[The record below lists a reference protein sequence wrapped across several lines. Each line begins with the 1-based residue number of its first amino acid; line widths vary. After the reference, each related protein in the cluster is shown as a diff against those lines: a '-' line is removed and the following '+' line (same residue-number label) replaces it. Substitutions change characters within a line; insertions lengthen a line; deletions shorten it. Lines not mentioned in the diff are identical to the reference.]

1 MEKKILRSGFV
12 GSGFAARFHY
22 DALQHVFSTKIEV
35 AGVFSVARQEAEDFA
50 NQRNMVVFDT
60 MDELIDASDVIH
72 VCTPPVTHEEI
83 VIAALAKNKNVIV
96 EKPFTGYFGDGTKEF
111 SGKTFSREEGLK
123 HTVESVKRML
133 DAEKNSE
140 GRIMY
145 AENWVYAPPVQ
156 KEREI
161 IEKSKAQILW
171 MNGEQSHSG
180 SHSLAYGEWRFS
192 GGGSLI
198 GKGCH
203 PLTAVIYFRFSTV

>member
-83 VIAALAKNKNVIV
+83 VIADLQR
-96 EKPFTGYFGDGTKEF
+96 T
-111 SGKTFSREEGLK
+111 
-123 HTVESVKRML
+123 RM
-133 DAEKNSE
+133 
-140 GRIMY
+140 
-145 AENWVYAPPVQ
+145 
-156 KEREI
+156 
-161 IEKSKAQILW
+161 
-171 MNGEQSHSG
+171 
-180 SHSLAYGEWRFS
+180 
-192 GGGSLI
+192 
-198 GKGCH
+198 
-203 PLTAVIYFRFSTV
+203 